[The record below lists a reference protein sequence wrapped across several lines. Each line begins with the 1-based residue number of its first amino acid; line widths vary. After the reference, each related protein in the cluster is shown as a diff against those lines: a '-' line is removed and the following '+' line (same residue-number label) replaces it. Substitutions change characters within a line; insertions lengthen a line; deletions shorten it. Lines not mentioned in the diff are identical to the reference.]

1 MFEST
6 RKKKKDKKHLIGSAV
21 VADHAAVEMTEK
33 ANVEYHKPKY
43 SSQNRKKFYDNHSA
57 LNNAKD
63 KAFKNGENAIDPYSG
78 KNLVKTQK
86 EAVANYGDDW
96 QAHVAESDHIY
107 PLNKGVKDFQ
117 DDAFLKTDDIK
128 EIMNSED
135 NIQIISRK
143 NNQTGGKGGQ
153 TQKEWSTD
161 QEEMERLGKDSGR
174 SSSEVSEQIV
184 EEGERAKE
192 IIDKRKKARVRENVI
207 KTANSSGL
215 YAAGLSAAYTGTT
228 STISNISAVVSGE
241 KDLDDALLEITE
253 DTVKATTKG
262 YAYGAGTTTLNHFMS
277 SSTSKFIAFWGK
289 NNVPGKIISA
299 VSVTGKTVCKWADG
313 TISDEE
319 CIREVGKNGS
329 TFVGSKIGSVVGNWL
344 IPIPVFGEIV
354 GCMLGGTL
362 FNYVYNWVTSLTDK
376 YAEVKREERERI
388 EELKLKAALELQRQ
402 KEFQEI
408 FKSTS
413 INAIENSLIFILKSE
428 TFKELIIEIK
438 SYFVHHAEIELEIA
452 MSIDV
457 MLRLRYYRE
466 RLDEYA
472 SRYCEDLR
480 EFFDESFEAMDIFL
494 KNKEY
499 DNAIAA
505 SNSVTIAFGE
515 KPAIESTEDLIQKI
529 TKKEKIKI

>member
-1 MFEST
+1 MFDTS
-6 RKKKKDKKHLIGSAV
+6 RKKKKVKKYLIGNAV
-21 VADHAAVEMTEK
+21 MTDHAAVEMTEK

-43 SSQNRKKFYDNHSA
+43 SSQNRKKFYDDHSA

-153 TQKEWSTD
+153 TQKEWSMD

-192 IIDKRKKARVRENVI
+192 IIDKRKKARVRDNVI

-228 STISNISAVVSGE
+228 STISNMSAVVSGE
-241 KDLDDALLEITE
+241 KDLDDALFEITE

-277 SSTSKFIAFWGK
+277 SSTSKFIAFLGK
-289 NNVPGKIISA
+289 NNVPGKIISI
-299 VSVTGKTVCKWADG
+299 VSVTGDTVCKWADG

-319 CIREVGKNGS
+319 CIVELGESSS
-329 TFVGSKIGSVVGNWL
+329 TFVGSKIGSVLGGM
-344 IPIPVFGEIV
+344 IPIPIFGEIV
-354 GCMLGGTL
+354 GCMFGATL
-362 FNYVYNWVTSLTDK
+362 FNYMYKQVKGLADK
-376 YAEVKREERERI
+376 YVEAKREEKERI
-388 EELKLKAALELQRQ
+388 EELKRKAALELQRQ

-408 FKSTS
+408 FKSTAV
-413 INAIENSLIFILKSE
+413 NAIEDSLIFILKSE
-428 TFKELIIEIK
+428 TFKELINEIK
-438 SYFVHHAEIELEIA
+438 SYFVHLAEVELEIA
-452 MSIDV
+452 ISIDA

-472 SRYCEDLR
+472 SRYCENFR
-480 EFFDESFEAMDIFL
+480 EFFDESFQAMDIFL

-505 SNSVTIAFGE
+505 SNSVAIAFGG
-515 KPAIESTEDLIQKI
+515 KPAIESTEDLVQKI
-529 TKKEKIKI
+529 TQKEKIKI

>member
-1 MFEST
+1 
-6 RKKKKDKKHLIGSAV
+6 
-21 VADHAAVEMTEK
+21 
-33 ANVEYHKPKY
+33 
-43 SSQNRKKFYDNHSA
+43 
-57 LNNAKD
+57 
-63 KAFKNGENAIDPYSG
+63 
-78 KNLVKTQK
+78 
-86 EAVANYGDDW
+86 
-96 QAHVAESDHIY
+96 
-107 PLNKGVKDFQ
+107 
-117 DDAFLKTDDIK
+117 
-128 EIMNSED
+128 
-135 NIQIISRK
+135 
-143 NNQTGGKGGQ
+143 
-153 TQKEWSTD
+153 
-161 QEEMERLGKDSGR
+161 MERLGKDSGR

-277 SSTSKFIAFWGK
+277 SSTSKFIAFLGK

-299 VSVTGKTVCKWADG
+299 VSVTGETVCKWADG

-344 IPIPVFGEIV
+344 IPIPVFDEIV

-505 SNSVTIAFGE
+505 SNSVTIAFGG

>member
-1 MFEST
+1 
-6 RKKKKDKKHLIGSAV
+6 
-21 VADHAAVEMTEK
+21 
-33 ANVEYHKPKY
+33 
-43 SSQNRKKFYDNHSA
+43 
-57 LNNAKD
+57 
-63 KAFKNGENAIDPYSG
+63 
-78 KNLVKTQK
+78 
-86 EAVANYGDDW
+86 
-96 QAHVAESDHIY
+96 
-107 PLNKGVKDFQ
+107 
-117 DDAFLKTDDIK
+117 
-128 EIMNSED
+128 
-135 NIQIISRK
+135 
-143 NNQTGGKGGQ
+143 
-153 TQKEWSTD
+153 
-161 QEEMERLGKDSGR
+161 MERLGKDSGR

-277 SSTSKFIAFWGK
+277 SSTSKFIAFLGK

-299 VSVTGKTVCKWADG
+299 VSVTGETVCKWADG

-452 MSIDV
+452 MSINA

-505 SNSVTIAFGE
+505 SNSVTIAFGG
-515 KPAIESTEDLIQKI
+515 KPAIESTEDLIP
-529 TKKEKIKI
+529 KIKKKSKFNVEM